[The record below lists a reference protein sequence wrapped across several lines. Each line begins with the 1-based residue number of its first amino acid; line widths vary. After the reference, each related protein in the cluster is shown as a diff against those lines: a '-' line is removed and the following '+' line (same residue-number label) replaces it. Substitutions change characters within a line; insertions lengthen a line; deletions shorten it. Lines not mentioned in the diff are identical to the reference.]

1 MRSVDS
7 RINPLQVARAVSE
20 PAIRTVSLHAEDKR
34 KRSSP
39 RVVGSLCIAPEVRST
54 ALGGAD
60 HENSDVSLGRLFT
73 ELRKMFKII
82 ELLWVA
88 VVVRPIVR
96 MSIVMRF
103 CQG

>member
-1 MRSVDS
+1 
-7 RINPLQVARAVSE
+7 
-20 PAIRTVSLHAEDKR
+20 
-34 KRSSP
+34 
-39 RVVGSLCIAPEVRST
+39 VGSLCIAPEVRST

-88 VVVRPIVR
+88 VVVRPIVLMLCIAEQPER
-96 MSIVMRF
+96 FLYLKSAF
-103 CQG
+103 CQGRDCVRGKECDRNCPQC